1 MLIMSMMRILIKED
15 RMHDEVF
22 RGRRLGLRSLVAAGA
37 LIALAACSSGGTSGG
52 TSGGGA
58 AGSATGDTSNLP
70 ATIKVV
76 STNPT
81 TGVVAFAG
89 NGANKGYDLAV
100 KEINDQKF
108 LGNSTLQLEKSD
120 TKSAAATAAQVAT
133 TAIGDKSVAALFG
146 SVSSNEAVAQ
156 SPLAQKAGVP
166 IIYTQAGSDGVVI
179 GDYTYRATPLMREYY
194 PIIKKFIQEKGYKSI
209 GIIYTQATPT
219 LQNIGAQTLPDL
231 AKELGMTVTG
241 SIAVQASTQDYAAP
255 ISQILGGKPDAVA
268 ILLVGAQNPT
278 AMKQLRQAG
287 YTGDVLGNSGAS
299 AGNLKP
305 AGADGAGMVWP
316 ADFNYQ
322 QTAPSSQKF
331 VAAYKAANGGE
342 DPLNYAAEAYDAAWF
357 LAKSIKQAGSADRA
371 KIKDAMAVV
380 AQQKFDGALGSGLI
394 WKDRDLHVPGAVVR
408 WNGEKEDL
416 LYEASGVSTS
426 TASSTSSG
434 SSTSGP

>member
-1 MLIMSMMRILIKED
+1 
-15 RMHDEVF
+15 MHDDVF
-22 RGRRLGLRSLVAAGA
+22 RGRRRVALTSMVAAGA
-37 LIALAACSSGGTSGG
+37 VIALAACSSGSSGG
-52 TSGGGA
+52 SSGA
-58 AGSATGDTSNLP
+58 ATGGDTSNLP

-89 NGANKGYDLAV
+89 NAANKGYDLAV
-100 KEINDQKF
+100 KEINEQKF
-108 LGNSTLQLEKSD
+108 LGNSTIQLEKAD
-120 TKSAAATAAQVAT
+120 TKSTPATAAQVAT

-166 IIYTQAGSDGVVI
+166 FIYTQAGSDGVVI

-194 PIIKKFIQEKGYKSI
+194 PIIKKFIQDKGYKSV

-219 LQNIGAQTLPDL
+219 LQNIGSQTLPSL
-231 AKELGMTVTG
+231 AKDLGMTVTG
-241 SIAVQASTQDYAAP
+241 SIGVQGTTQDYAAP
-255 ISQILGGKPDAVA
+255 ISQILGGKPDVVS

-316 ADFNYQ
+316 VDFNFQ

-342 DPLNYAAEAYDAAWF
+342 APLNYAAEAYDAAWF

-371 KIKDAMAVV
+371 KIKDAMTVV
-380 AQQKFDGALGSGLI
+380 AKQKFDGALGTGLT
-394 WKDRDLHVPGAVVR
+394 WKDRELQVPGVMVR
-408 WNGEKEDL
+408 WNGTGEDL
-416 LYEASGVSTS
+416 LYEA
-426 TASSTSSG
+426 TAT
-434 SSTSGP
+434 P

>member
-1 MLIMSMMRILIKED
+1 
-15 RMHDEVF
+15 MHDEVF
-22 RGRRLGLRSLVAAGA
+22 RGRRRLALRSMVAAGA
-37 LIALAACSSGGTSGG
+37 LITLAACSSGSSGG
-52 TSGGGA
+52 SSGA
-58 AGSATGDTSNLP
+58 ATGGDTSNLP

-89 NGANKGYDLAV
+89 NAANKGYDLAV
-100 KEINDQKF
+100 KEINEQKF
-108 LGNSTLQLEKSD
+108 LGKSTIQLEKAD
-120 TKSAAATAAQVAT
+120 TKSTAATAAQVAT

-194 PIIKKFIQEKGYKSI
+194 PIIKKFIQEKGYKSV

-219 LQNIGAQTLPDL
+219 LQNIGGQTLPAI

-241 SIAVQASTQDYAAP
+241 SIGVQGTTQDYAAP
-255 ISQILGGKPDAVA
+255 ISQILGGKPDVVS

-316 ADFNYQ
+316 VDFNYQ
-322 QTAPSSQKF
+322 QTAASSKKF

-380 AQQKFDGALGSGLI
+380 AKEKFDGALGSGLT
-394 WKDRDLHVPGAVVR
+394 WVDQDLQVPGVVVR

-416 LYEASGVSTS
+416 LYEATGISTS
-426 TASSTSSG
+426 TLSPTSSG
-434 SSTSGP
+434 SSTTGP